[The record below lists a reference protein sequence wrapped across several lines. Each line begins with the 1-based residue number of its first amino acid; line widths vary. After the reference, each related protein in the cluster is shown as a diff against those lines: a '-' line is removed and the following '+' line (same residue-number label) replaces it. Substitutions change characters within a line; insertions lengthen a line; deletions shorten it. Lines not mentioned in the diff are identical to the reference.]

1 MEKIKKLI
9 HSYTKWGKFSVRR
22 IISLFLYGER
32 EISEEE
38 AATAQEQWRKE
49 IPALEDLS
57 SLPEKV
63 LSSLSSLSE
72 EEKWVFLFIWKTQ
85 NARSVWVSSGI
96 WGSEWESPGKNK
108 GYTYEEAW
116 CVFYEEKEKILQ
128 ECILKTHALTPIVK
142 ILIDFLEKK
151 IELEM
156 INRLIKQRRLD
167 RRKKE
172 EEEKKR
178 REIEHQRRMKEIE
191 EIARAER
198 EELIQEAKE
207 KGMSEELLQIFKLY
221 LEKSEK
227 VDVWELNKLLTN
239 YTGESLVEKFIT
251 AGEEILKNKEK
262 YLITERERKLLEEA
276 SKRLSPEVYKI
287 FEGVV
292 QTRITDQSY
301 WDVIFPIITKYSGE
315 STLEKFIAA
324 ESEIKKEI
332 KNIKFK
338 EVKNDFTN
346 H

>member
-9 HSYTKWGKFSVRR
+9 HSYTKWGKIAIRK
-22 IISLFLYGER
+22 IIPLFLYGER
-32 EISEEE
+32 EISEIE
-38 AATAQEQWRKE
+38 AASAQEQWRKE

-96 WGSEWESPGKNK
+96 WGSEWDPGKTK
-108 GYTYEEAW
+108 GYTYEESW

-128 ECILKTHALTPIVK
+128 ECISKTRALTPIVK

-156 INRLIKQRRLD
+156 INRLIKQRRQD

-191 EIARAER
+191 ESARAER
-198 EELIQEAKE
+198 EELLQEAKE
-207 KGMSEELLQIFKLY
+207 KGMSEDLLQIFRLY
-221 LEKSEK
+221 LEKKE
-227 VDVWELNKLLTN
+227 VDVWEINKLLN
-239 YTGESLVEKFIT
+239 YYTGESLVERFIA
-251 AGEEILKNKEK
+251 AGEEILKNKEEF
-262 YLITERERKLLEEA
+262 LIAEKERKLLEEA
-276 SKRLSPEVYKI
+276 SKRLSPEVYTI

-292 QTRITDQSY
+292 QTRITDKSY

-315 STLEKFIAA
+315 STLEKFVAA
-324 ESEIKKEI
+324 EEELKKEI

>member
-96 WGSEWESPGKNK
+96 WGSEWESPGRNK

-116 CVFYEEKEKILQ
+116 YTFKKEREELLQ
-128 ECILKTHALTPIVK
+128 ECVSKAKSLTPIVK
-142 ILIDFLEKK
+142 LLIDFLECK
-151 IELEM
+151 IELKE
-156 INRLIKQRRLD
+156 INKLIEQRRKE
-167 RRKKE
+167 RIKKE
-172 EEEKKR
+172 KEDKERK
-178 REIEHQRRMKEIE
+178 EIEHQKRMREIE
-191 EIARAER
+191 ESARAER
-198 EELIQEAKE
+198 EELIQEAKK

-262 YLITERERKLLEEA
+262 YLITERERNLLEEA

-315 STLEKFIAA
+315 STLVKFVAA
-324 ESEIKKEI
+324 EEELKKEI

-338 EVKNDFTN
+338 EVK
-346 H
+346 

>member
-63 LSSLSSLSE
+63 LSSLSSFSE

-96 WGSEWESPGKNK
+96 WGSEWEPGTIR

-116 CVFYEEKEKILQ
+116 YAFKEREKILQ
-128 ECILKTHALTPIVK
+128 ECIAKTQALTPIVK
-142 ILIDFLEKK
+142 IFIDFLEGKV
-151 IELEM
+151 ELEM
-156 INRLIKQRRLD
+156 VNKMMKHRRLD

-172 EEEKKR
+172 KEDKERKEF
-178 REIEHQRRMKEIE
+178 EHQKRMKEIE
-191 EIARAER
+191 ESARAER

-262 YLITERERKLLEEA
+262 YLITERERNLLEEA

-315 STLEKFIAA
+315 STLVKFVAA
-324 ESEIKKEI
+324 EEELKKEI

-338 EVKNDFTN
+338 EVK
-346 H
+346 

>member
-1 MEKIKKLI
+1 MKEIKKLI
-9 HSYTKWGKFSVRR
+9 HSYTKWGKFSVRK
-22 IISLFLYGER
+22 IIPLFLYGER
-32 EISEEE
+32 EISESE

-57 SLPEKV
+57 SLPVRV

-96 WGSEWESPGKNK
+96 WGSEWESPGTNK

-116 CVFYEEKEKILQ
+116 YAFKEREKILQ
-128 ECILKTHALTPIVK
+128 ECIAKTQALTPIVK
-142 ILIDFLEKK
+142 ILIDFLENK

-156 INRLIKQRRLD
+156 INRLIRQRRLD

-178 REIEHQRRMKEIE
+178 REIEHQKRMREIE
-191 EIARAER
+191 ESARRER
-198 EELIQEAKE
+198 EELLQEAKE
-207 KGMSEELLQIFKLY
+207 KGMSEDLLQIFKLY
-221 LEKSEK
+221 LEKSKE
-227 VDVWELNKLLTN
+227 VDVWEINKLLN
-239 YTGESLVEKFIT
+239 YYTGESLVEKFIT

-292 QTRITDQSY
+292 QTRITDRSY

-338 EVKNDFTN
+338 EG
-346 H
+346 

>member
-1 MEKIKKLI
+1 MKEIKKLI
-9 HSYTKWGKFSVRR
+9 HSYTKWGKISVRE
-22 IISLFLYGER
+22 IIPHFLYGER
-32 EISEEE
+32 EISATE

-63 LSSLSSLSE
+63 LSSLPSFSE
-72 EEKWVFLFIWKTQ
+72 EEKWVFLFIWKAQ

-96 WGSEWESPGKNK
+96 WGSEWESPGTNK

-116 CVFYEEKEKILQ
+116 YTFKEERSELLQ
-128 ECILKTHALTPIVK
+128 ECISKAKSLTPIIK
-142 ILIDFLEKK
+142 LLIEFLEGEIKLEEINK
-151 IELEM
+151 LIEKRRQ
-156 INRLIKQRRLD
+156 NRL
-167 RRKKE
+167 KKE
-172 EEEKKR
+172 EEEKKK

-191 EIARAER
+191 ESAREER
-198 EELIQEAKE
+198 EELLQEAKE

-221 LEKSEK
+221 LEKNEK
-227 VDVWELNKLLTN
+227 VDVWEINKLLN
-239 YTGESLVEKFIT
+239 YYTGESLVEKFIT

-338 EVKNDFTN
+338 EVK
-346 H
+346 

>member
-9 HSYTKWGKFSVRR
+9 HSYTKWGGHTLRQ

-32 EISEEE
+32 EITENE
-38 AATAQEQWRKE
+38 ASTALYQWRKE
-49 IPALEDLS
+49 IPAALEDLS
-57 SLPEKV
+57 SLPVRV
-63 LSSLSSLSE
+63 LESLSSISE

-96 WGSEWESPGKNK
+96 WGSEWVFSSGRNK

-116 CVFYEEKEKILQ
+116 RKFYKEREKLLQ
-128 ECILKTHALTPIVK
+128 ECVSKAKSLTPIVNL
-142 ILIDFLEKK
+142 LIDFLECK
-151 IELEM
+151 IELKE
-156 INRLIKQRRLD
+156 INKLIEKRRQD
-167 RRKKE
+167 RCKKE
-172 EEEKKR
+172 EEEKKK
-178 REIEHQRRMKEIE
+178 REIEHQKRIREIE
-191 EIARAER
+191 ESARAER

-301 WDVIFPIITKYSGE
+301 WDVIFPIITKYSG

-338 EVKNDFTN
+338 EVKNEK
-346 H
+346 